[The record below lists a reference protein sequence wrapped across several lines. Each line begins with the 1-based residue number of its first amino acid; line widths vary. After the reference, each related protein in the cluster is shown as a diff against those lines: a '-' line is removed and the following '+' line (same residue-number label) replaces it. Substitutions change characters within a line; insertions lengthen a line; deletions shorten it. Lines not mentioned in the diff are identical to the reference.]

1 MSLDQAKKKLEEIEE
16 EIVDGPKSK
25 DSATEPAVDH
35 VDSIRD
41 MNINLDR
48 YIEEDN
54 WELEDMNLNT
64 GVLQSSNEAST
75 SNSPHPSLR
84 HHRGSL
90 SPSPQSSHIA
100 RNHHKSSN
108 QLDVM
113 NLNCEYIITGA
124 IPTDEPP

>member
-1 MSLDQAKKKLEEIEE
+1 MSLDQAKKKLE

-54 WELEDMNLNT
+54 WELEDFKYW
-64 GVLQSSNEAST
+64 G
-75 SNSPHPSLR
+75 PP
-84 HHRGSL
+84 
-90 SPSPQSSHIA
+90 
-100 RNHHKSSN
+100 
-108 QLDVM
+108 
-113 NLNCEYIITGA
+113 IIK
-124 IPTDEPP
+124 